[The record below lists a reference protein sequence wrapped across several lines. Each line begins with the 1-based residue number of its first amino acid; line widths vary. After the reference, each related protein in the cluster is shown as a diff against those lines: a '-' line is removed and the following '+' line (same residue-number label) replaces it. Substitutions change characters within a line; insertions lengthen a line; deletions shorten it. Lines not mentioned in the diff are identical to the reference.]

1 MCYHQTME
9 KATVIQGRETT
20 TSDIELVRKLITD
33 NPDWNRTRLSKEL
46 CRLWNW
52 RNQAGRLKDMAC
64 RSFLLKLEKQGHIT
78 LPKAHSPSGAA
89 KKKILFV
96 EHNTTPVET
105 TLKELLPVT
114 VRPAEKDELDLYH
127 FLLNR
132 YHYLGYNLT
141 VGQNIKYM
149 AFDRTERPLSCLLF
163 GSAAWKCADRDS
175 FIGWSPQT
183 REKNINLITN
193 NMRFLILPWVK
204 VPYLASHVLSQAARR
219 INKDWLLKYGHSVY
233 LLETFVEQERFPG
246 TCYRAANWIYAG
258 QTTGRSRNDRYSTL
272 KVPLKAVYLYPLAK
286 GFREVLSSEI

>member
-20 TSDIELVRKLITD
+20 TGDIELVRKLITD

-64 RSFLLKLEKQGHIT
+64 RSFLLKLEKQGHIN
-78 LPKAHSPSGAA
+78 LPKARNPSGAA
-89 KKKILFV
+89 KKKIFFV

-105 TLKELLPVT
+105 ILKELLPVT
-114 VRPAEKDELDLYH
+114 VRPAEKDERDLYH
-127 FLLNR
+127 FLLDR

-149 AFDRTERPLSCLLF
+149 AFDRTGRPLSCLLF

-175 FIGWSPQT
+175 FIGWSHRA
-183 REKNINLITN
+183 REKNINLVTN

-204 VPYLASHVLSQAARR
+204 VPYLASHILSQVARR
-219 INKDWLLKYGHSVY
+219 INKDWLLKYGHPVY

-272 KVPLKAVYLYPLAK
+272 KVPLKAVYLYPLGK
-286 GFREVLSSEI
+286 KFREVLSSEI